1 MLMRRMVMASIL
13 STLAIPALAESV
25 WVGGASGAD
34 TTRVAYLGR
43 IAAPLPGQRLSDGWS
58 YSVFVDYVSY
68 KYDSGAQGIQGT
80 VNGIKFSVGREF
92 RRDYG
97 SLGLSLGMTASRTTL
112 SPDDPGNTSPR
123 SGVHPVGEFLWQ
135 SKSDATWRSTAYA
148 QYVFGARRKFAN
160 VFLGRR
166 LSNGIAIGP
175 QMSTG
180 GDPSYR
186 IYGLALALN
195 GWKIGPLDMG
205 VYAGA
210 QHSEGGNSHP
220 EIGFSF
226 TTYLPD

>member
-1 MLMRRMVMASIL
+1 MRRMVMASML
-13 STLAIPALAESV
+13 STLAMPVLAESV

-43 IAAPLPGQRLSDGWS
+43 IAPLPGRSLSDGWS

-68 KYDSGAQGIQGT
+68 KYNSGAQGIQGT
-80 VNGIKFSVGREF
+80 AKGIKFSVGHDF

-97 SLGLSLGMTASRTTL
+97 SLGLSLGAAASRTML
-112 SPDDPGNTSPR
+112 SPDDPGNSSR
-123 SGVHPVGEFLWQ
+123 GSSVHPVGEFLWQ
-135 SKSDATWRSTAYA
+135 SKADATWRSSAYA
-148 QYVFGARRKFAN
+148 QYVFGARRNFAN
-160 VFLGRR
+160 AFVGRR
-166 LSNGIAIGP
+166 LSNGIDIGP
-175 QMSTG
+175 QVSTS

-205 VYAGA
+205 VYAGT
-210 QHSEGGNSHP
+210 QHSEGGDTHP

-226 TTYLPD
+226 SMYLPD